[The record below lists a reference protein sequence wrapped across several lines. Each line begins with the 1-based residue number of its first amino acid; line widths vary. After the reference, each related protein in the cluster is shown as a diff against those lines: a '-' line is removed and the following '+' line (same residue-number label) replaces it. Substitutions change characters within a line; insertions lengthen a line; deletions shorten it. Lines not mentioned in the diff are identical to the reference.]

1 MNAPQTIEV
10 VPERLMRWCQGFG
23 DRHGGVSSTVKS
35 PELWTLLAGDGV
47 RARIEPAFPPVKVDA
62 GESVSL
68 DVGDLVA
75 HALAERTV
83 GVLLVRLGAHAA
95 GVFQGSQLVSSKVG
109 RVLVHGR
116 SKAGGWSQQRFARR
130 RAGQARESL
139 SEAAAVA
146 ARVLVTEIARL
157 DAVVLGGDRR
167 AIDRMR
173 ADRRLAPVFDRA
185 VERFLTVPEPRLA
198 ILRDTPRLFRSARV
212 MLQTAADPGRSVDT
226 GHPA

>member
-1 MNAPQTIEV
+1 MGTQQTIEV
-10 VPERLMRWCQGFG
+10 MPERLMRWCQGFA
-23 DRHGGVSSTVKS
+23 DRHGGVTSTDRS
-35 PELWTLLAGDGV
+35 PQRWTLLAGDGV
-47 RARIEPAFPPVKVDA
+47 RARIEPAFPPVKVGV
-62 GESVSL
+62 GESAGL
-68 DVGDLVA
+68 DISDLVE
-75 HALAERTV
+75 HALAERMV

-109 RVLVHGR
+109 RALVHGR

-139 SEAAAVA
+139 ADAAAVT
-146 ARVLVTEIARL
+146 ARVLLPEIARL

-167 AIDRMR
+167 AIDRLR
-173 ADRRLAPVFDRA
+173 GDGKLAPVFDRA

-212 MLQTAADPGRSVDT
+212 MLEPVAE
-226 GHPA
+226 

>member
-1 MNAPQTIEV
+1 MGTQQTIEV
-10 VPERLMRWCQGFG
+10 MPERLMRWCQGFA
-23 DRHGGVSSTVKS
+23 DRHGGVTSTDRS
-35 PELWTLLAGDGV
+35 PRRWTLLAGDGV

-62 GESVSL
+62 GESACL
-68 DVGDLVA
+68 DIGDLVE
-75 HALAERTV
+75 HALAERMV

-109 RVLVHGR
+109 RALVHGR

-139 SEAAAVA
+139 ADAAAVT
-146 ARVLVTEIARL
+146 ARVLLPEVARL

-167 AIDRMR
+167 AVDRLR
-173 ADRRLAPVFDRA
+173 GDGKLAPVFDRA

-212 MLQTAADPGRSVDT
+212 MLEPVAEERR
-226 GHPA
+226 

>member
-1 MNAPQTIEV
+1 MSTQQTIEV
-10 VPERLMRWCQGFG
+10 MPERLMRWCHGFA
-23 DRHGGVSSTVKS
+23 DRHGGVTSTDRS
-35 PELWTLLAGDGV
+35 PQRWTLLGGDGV

-62 GESVSL
+62 GESAGL
-68 DVGDLVA
+68 DIGDLVE
-75 HALAERTV
+75 HALAERMV

-109 RVLVHGR
+109 RALVHGR

-139 SEAAAVA
+139 ADAAAVT
-146 ARVLVTEIARL
+146 ARVLLPEVARL

-167 AIDRMR
+167 AIDRLR
-173 ADRRLAPVFDRA
+173 GDGKLAPVFDRA

-212 MLQTAADPGRSVDT
+212 MLEPVAE
-226 GHPA
+226 

>member
-1 MNAPQTIEV
+1 MGTQQTIEV
-10 VPERLMRWCQGFG
+10 MPERLMRWFQWFA
-23 DRHGGVSSTVKS
+23 DRHSGVTSTDKS
-35 PELWTLLAGDGV
+35 PRRWILLAGDGV

-62 GESVSL
+62 DESVGL
-68 DVGDLVA
+68 DIGDLVE
-75 HALAERTV
+75 HALAERMV

-109 RVLVHGR
+109 RALVHGR

-139 SEAAAVA
+139 ADAAAVT
-146 ARVLVTEIARL
+146 ARILLPEVARL

-167 AIDRMR
+167 AIE
-173 ADRRLAPVFDRA
+173 RLRGDVKLTPVFDRA

-198 ILRDTPRLFRSARV
+198 ILRGTPRLFRSARV
-212 MLQTAADPGRSVDT
+212 MLE
-226 GHPA
+226 PAEEQRR

>member
-1 MNAPQTIEV
+1 VGVARRAATGTQQTIEV
-10 VPERLMRWCQGFG
+10 MPERLMRWCQGFA
-23 DRHGGVSSTVKS
+23 DRHGGVTSTDRS
-35 PELWTLLAGDGV
+35 PQRWTLLASDGV

-62 GESVSL
+62 GESAGL
-68 DVGDLVA
+68 DIGDLVE
-75 HALAERTV
+75 HALAERMV

-109 RVLVHGR
+109 RALVHGR

-139 SEAAAVA
+139 AAAAAVT
-146 ARVLVTEIARL
+146 ARILLPEVARL

-167 AIDRMR
+167 AIDRLR
-173 ADRRLAPVFDRA
+173 GDGKLAPVFDRA

-198 ILRDTPRLFRSARV
+198 ILRDTPRLFRSACV
-212 MLQTAADPGRSVDT
+212 MLEPVAE
-226 GHPA
+226 